1 MGDDIIYG
9 DFEWDEVKARRN
21 LSRHGVSFV
30 EAATLFDDPLFVPYE
45 DEEHSSQ
52 ESRYVIIGESNENR
66 LLVVAYTQRERTRII
81 GARKVTSRERRKY
94 EESEKEF

>member
-1 MGDDIIYG
+1 VGDIVYG
-9 DFEWDEVKARRN
+9 DFEWDEAKARRN

-30 EAATLFDDPLFVPYE
+30 EATTLFDDPLFVPYK

-52 ESRYVIIGESNENR
+52 ESRYVIIGESKENR

-81 GARKVTSRERRKY
+81 GVRKVTPRERRKY

>member
-1 MGDDIIYG
+1 MGDIIYG
-9 DFEWDEVKARRN
+9 DFEWDEAKARRN
-21 LSRHGVSFV
+21 LSHHGGSFV
-30 EAATLFDDPLFVPYE
+30 EATTLFDDPLFVPYK

-66 LLVVAYTQRERTRII
+66 LLVVAYTRRERTRII
-81 GARKVTSRERRKY
+81 GARKVTPRERRKY

>member
-1 MGDDIIYG
+1 MGDIVYG
-9 DFEWDEVKARRN
+9 DFEWDEAKARRN

-30 EAATLFDDPLFVPYE
+30 EATTLFDDPLFVPYK

-52 ESRYVIIGESNENR
+52 ESRYVIIGESKENR

-81 GARKVTSRERRKY
+81 GVRKVTPRERRKY

>member
-1 MGDDIIYG
+1 MGDIVYG
-9 DFEWDEVKARRN
+9 DFEWDEAKARRN

-30 EAATLFDDPLFVPYE
+30 EATTLFDDPLFVLYK

-81 GARKVTSRERRKY
+81 GARKVTPRERRKY

>member
-1 MGDDIIYG
+1 VGEIVHG
-9 DFEWDEVKARRN
+9 DFEWDQAKARSN
-21 LSRHGVSFV
+21 LRRHGVSFV
-30 EAATLFDDPLFVPYE
+30 EAITLFEDPLFVPYK
-45 DEEHSSQ
+45 DEEHSSR

-81 GARKVTSRERRKY
+81 SARKVTPRERRKY